1 MNTVRVLALHPV
13 FHNHNCLF
21 AFLRI
26 ADMFTQSTSKA
37 ELDDVHA
44 DTIKPAAKADGT
56 PEKGKGKGGV
66 HSGKRSSVVFTNLE
80 DGSAET
86 PEGKGANE
94 TETPEKPTN
103 GIVKKEKKTVNW
115 VVNGMVDEKKTR
127 QWMQQLS
134 GDIFDGHQMV
144 PKLKSLDGS
153 NAKKRLWNCSA
164 ETLEEHAGC

>member
-26 ADMFTQSTSKA
+26 ADIFAQSTSTA

-44 DTIKPAAKADGT
+44 DIIKPAAKADGT
-56 PEKGKGKGGV
+56 PGAGKGKGKGTGKGV
-66 HSGKRSSVVFTNLE
+66 VVTNLE

-86 PEGKGANE
+86 PERNHHGSGE
-94 TETPEKPTN
+94 TETPEKATTA
-103 GIVKKEKKTVNW
+103 VKAEKKVVNW
-115 VVNGMVDEKKTR
+115 VVNGTVDEKKTR

-144 PKLKSLDGS
+144 PKLKSLDGTI
-153 NAKKRLWNCSA
+153 AKKRLWNCSA

>member
-1 MNTVRVLALHPV
+1 
-13 FHNHNCLF
+13 
-21 AFLRI
+21 
-26 ADMFTQSTSKA
+26 MFTLSTSKA

-56 PEKGKGKGGV
+56 PANGKGKGKGTGKGV
-66 HSGKRSSVVFTNLE
+66 VVTNLE

-86 PEGKGANE
+86 PEGKGPYE
-94 TETPEKPTN
+94 TETPEKTTN
-103 GIVKKEKKTVNW
+103 GIVKKEKKPLNW
-115 VVNGMVDEKKTR
+115 VVNGIVDEKKTR

-144 PKLKSLDGS
+144 PKLKSLDGT

-164 ETLEEHAGC
+164 EALEEHAGC

>member
-1 MNTVRVLALHPV
+1 
-13 FHNHNCLF
+13 
-21 AFLRI
+21 
-26 ADMFTQSTSKA
+26 MFTQSTSKA

-56 PEKGKGKGGV
+56 PEKGKGKGKGTGKGV
-66 HSGKRSSVVFTNLE
+66 VVTNLE

-86 PEGKGANE
+86 PEGKKANAI
-94 TETPEKPTN
+94 ETPEKSTI
-103 GIVKKEKKTVNW
+103 GVVKKEKGKVVNW

-134 GDIFDGHQMV
+134 GDIFDGHQLV
-144 PKLKSLDGS
+144 PKLKSLDGTA
-153 NAKKRLWNCSA
+153 AKKRLWNCSA

>member
-26 ADMFTQSTSKA
+26 VDMFAQSTSKA

-44 DTIKPAAKADGT
+44 DMIKPAAKADGT
-56 PEKGKGKGGV
+56 PGAGKGKGKGTGKGV
-66 HSGKRSSVVFTNLE
+66 VVTNLE

-86 PEGKGANE
+86 PEGKGTWE
-94 TETPEKPTN
+94 IDTPEKPTN
-103 GIVKKEKKTVNW
+103 GAVKKEKKTVNW
-115 VVNGMVDEKKTR
+115 VVNGIVDEKKTR

-144 PKLKSLDGS
+144 PKLRSLDGTT
-153 NAKKRLWNCSA
+153 AKKRLWNCSA